1 MDAALLAA
9 LRVITLGFPA
19 RGLSTYLGEFDQT
32 GVLFLRYVGV
42 RVMKTGTVSS
52 GAIAC
57 FFTRWR
63 CFGETS
69 KLVLSG

>member
-1 MDAALLAA
+1 MLDAAPLAA
-9 LRVITLGFPA
+9 LRVIIP
-19 RGLSTYLGEFDQT
+19 RGGRQLGEFDQT

-69 KLVLSG
+69 KLVLSGL